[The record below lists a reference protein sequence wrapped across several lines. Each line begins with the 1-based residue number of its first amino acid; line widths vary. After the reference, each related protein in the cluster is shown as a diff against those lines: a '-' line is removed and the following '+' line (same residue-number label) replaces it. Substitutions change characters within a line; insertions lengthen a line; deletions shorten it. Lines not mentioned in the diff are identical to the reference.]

1 MTTKDHTNYNSIV
14 IPTEVSANKETII
27 LRPISTVEN
36 IIETYR
42 EYNNLKDRLLI
53 DSDYQL
59 IRWKKCIKKAG
70 FRKLATAFW
79 ISTEITRENRVNLD
93 GYFIYE
99 ITCRATAPSGRYSEA
114 CASCASNERDFTHL
128 ENDVRATAQTR
139 ATNRAI
145 SDLIGTGEI
154 SAEEIDEWLKG
165 KTTVDNEKL
174 SDDAYIPYHETDAG
188 KNHYASMK
196 NRNNSSEDLQ
206 LWEETFL
213 SNDAINE
220 NSKTESNSSEE
231 PITTKQRHLLIR
243 LIETRYQ
250 NEQDRSSLFKK
261 MNILT
266 KTEARFAIQKMLA

>member
-1 MTTKDHTNYNSIV
+1 MTTKELDNHTPITSTQLPV
-14 IPTEVSANKETII
+14 ASEMII
-27 LRPISTVEN
+27 LKPITTIEN
-36 IIETYR
+36 IVSTYL
-42 EYNNLKDRLLI
+42 EYNRLKDRLLI

-93 GYFIYE
+93 WYFIYE

-154 SAEEIDEWLKG
+154 SAEEIDDWLKE
-165 KTTVDNEKL
+165 KNLPDITQWKSTTF
-174 SDDAYIPYHETDAG
+174 IPYHETPSG
-188 KNHYASMK
+188 KQHYASMK
-196 NRNNSSEDLQ
+196 NSNQRNDDSRISEGPFAD
-206 LWEETFL
+206 
-213 SNDAINE
+213 DAVMWDIA
-220 NSKTESNSSEE
+220 STESSSTED

-250 NEQDRSSLFKK
+250 NEQDRSSLFKR

>member
-1 MTTKDHTNYNSIV
+1 MTTPMITSLPI
-14 IPTEVSANKETII
+14 EKETII
-27 LRPISTVEN
+27 LKPVSTVDN
-36 IIETYR
+36 IIETYH
-42 EYNNLKDRLLI
+42 EYNRLKDRLLTN
-53 DSDYQL
+53 SDYQL
-59 IRWKKCIKKAG
+59 IRWKKYITKSWY
-70 FRKLATAFW
+70 RKFATAFA
-79 ISTEITRENRVNLD
+79 ISTEITRENRVNLN

-99 ITCRATAPSGRYSEA
+99 ITCRATSPTWRYAES

-154 SAEEIDEWLKG
+154 SAEEIDKWLKE
-165 KTTVDNEKL
+165 KNLFDNTRWKGNTF
-174 SDDAYIPYHETDAG
+174 IPYDETDTG
-188 KNHYASMK
+188 EKHYASMK
-196 NRNNSSEDLQ
+196 NRNSSSEDLQ
-206 LWEETFL
+206 LWEESFL
-213 SNDAINE
+213 PNDVINE
-220 NSKTESNSSEE
+220 KPKSESDSLEE

-250 NEQDRSSLFKK
+250 NEEDRSSLFKR

>member
-1 MTTKDHTNYNSIV
+1 MTTNELDNHTPMASTQLPV
-14 IPTEVSANKETII
+14 ASEMII
-27 LRPISTVEN
+27 LKPITTIEN
-36 IIETYR
+36 IVSTYL
-42 EYNNLKDRLLI
+42 EYNLLKDRLLI
-53 DSDYQL
+53 DSDFQL

-79 ISTEITRENRVNLD
+79 ISTEITRESRVNLD
-93 GYFIYE
+93 RYFIYE

-154 SAEEIDEWLKG
+154 SAEEIDEWQKD
-165 KTTVDNEKL
+165 KTILDTKKSGDN
-174 SDDAYIPYHETDAG
+174 AYIPYHETDTG
-188 KNHYASMK
+188 KKHYSSMK
-196 NRNNSSEDLQ
+196 NSNSSSEDLQ
-206 LWEETFL
+206 LWEESFL
-213 SNDAINE
+213 SNDVINE
-220 NSKTESNSSEE
+220 KPKTDTDSSEE

>member
-1 MTTKDHTNYNSIV
+1 MSTKELDNHTPMV
-14 IPTEVSANKETII
+14 PTSVPIEPETII
-27 LRPISTVEN
+27 LKPITTIEN
-36 IIETYR
+36 IVDIYR
-42 EYNNLKDRLLI
+42 EYNRLKDRLLV

-70 FRKLATAFW
+70 FRKLSTAFW
-79 ISTEITRENRVNLD
+79 ISTEIMRENRVNLD

-154 SAEEIDEWLKG
+154 SAEEIDEWLKE
-165 KTTVDNEKL
+165 KNLPDNTQWKINTF
-174 SDDAYIPYHETDAG
+174 IPYHETDSG
-188 KNHYASMK
+188 KQHYSAMK
-196 NRNNSSEDLQ
+196 NSNPTSDVTQ
-206 LWEETFL
+206 LWEESFL
-213 SNDAINE
+213 SKDE
-220 NSKTESNSSEE
+220 VKVKSSPDSDTSEE

-250 NEQDRSSLFKK
+250 NEQDRSSLFKR

>member
-1 MTTKDHTNYNSIV
+1 MVATSLPV
-14 IPTEVSANKETII
+14 ESETII
-27 LRPISTVEN
+27 LKPIAT
-36 IIETYR
+36 IESIVDTYR
-42 EYNNLKDRLLI
+42 EYNKLKDRLFV
-53 DSDYQL
+53 DADYQL
-59 IRWKKCIKKAG
+59 IRWKKCIKKSG

-99 ITCRATAPSGRYSEA
+99 ITCRATSPSGRYSEA

-139 ATNRAI
+139 ATNRAT

-154 SAEEIDEWLKG
+154 SAEEIDEWVKG
-165 KTTVDNEKL
+165 KVILDSKKL
-174 SDDAYIPYHETDAG
+174 GDDTYIPYHETDLG
-188 KNHYASMK
+188 KQHYASMK
-196 NRNNSSEDLQ
+196 NSNPTSDATQ
-206 LWEETFL
+206 LWEESFL
-213 SNDAINE
+213 PKDEVKVKSN
-220 NSKTESNSSEE
+220 SESDSSEE

-250 NEQDRSSLFKK
+250 NEQDRSSLFKR

>member
-1 MTTKDHTNYNSIV
+1 MTTKQLSNHIPIV
-14 IPTEVSANKETII
+14 ATSLPVEPETII
-27 LRPISTVEN
+27 LKPITSVDN
-36 IIETYR
+36 IVDTYR
-42 EYNNLKDRLLI
+42 EYNKLKDRLLV
-53 DSDYQL
+53 DADYQL
-59 IRWKKCIKKAG
+59 IRWKKCIKKSG

-99 ITCRATAPSGRYSEA
+99 ITCRATSPGGRYSEA

-139 ATNRAI
+139 ATSRSI
-145 SDLIGTGEI
+145 SDLIGTGEV
-154 SAEEIDEWLKG
+154 SAEEIDDWLK
-165 KTTVDNEKL
+165 EKNL
-174 SDDAYIPYHETDAG
+174 SDNTRWKDNAFIPYHETDSG
-188 KNHYASMK
+188 KQHYATMK
-196 NRNNSSEDLQ
+196 NNNQ
-206 LWEETFL
+206 LKDDYQIWDVPFNQDEAIKVK
-213 SNDAINE
+213 SNP
-220 NSKTESNSSEE
+220 ESDTSEE

-250 NEQDRSSLFKK
+250 NEQERSSLFKR